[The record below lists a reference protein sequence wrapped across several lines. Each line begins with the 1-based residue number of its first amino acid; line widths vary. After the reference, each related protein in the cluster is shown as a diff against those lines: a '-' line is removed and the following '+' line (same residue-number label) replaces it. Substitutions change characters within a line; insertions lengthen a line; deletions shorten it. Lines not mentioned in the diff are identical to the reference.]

1 MLRALIRSMTVVILA
16 GGGVVAV
23 LIYHE
28 HFSASRQIEKLQEEK
43 TQLQRVVQKLESEK
57 RVADVLVSRREMI
70 DGVPNTTLLF
80 VEYDRQGKPLPA
92 RTFCVQGDLVHI
104 DAMVIKFEHDFVKS
118 NDPLRG
124 HSVALF
130 TKIYGD
136 RQSSQSAAVIDEPN
150 SIP

>member
-1 MLRALIRSMTVVILA
+1 MEMLRTAIRSMTALLLA
-16 GGGVVAV
+16 VGGTLGV

-28 HFSASRQIEKLQEEK
+28 HFAASRQIEKLQEEK

-57 RVADVLVSRREMI
+57 RVADVLVSKRETI
-70 DGVPNTTLLF
+70 DGIPNTTLLF
-80 VEYDRQGKPLPA
+80 VEYDMQGKPLPA
-92 RTFCVQGDLVHI
+92 RAFCVQGDLVHI

-130 TKIYGD
+130 RK
-136 RQSSQSAAVIDEPN
+136 
-150 SIP
+150 